1 MTSHDYNDPIIANAL
16 PTLHKIQPHFKIN
29 TFDVV
34 NYTKPTDDKIEEPNF
49 PFRLMTRQNISPIDL
64 DELNN
69 ELEVRMQERT

>member
-34 NYTKPTDDKIEEPNF
+34 NYTKSTDDKIEEHEF
-49 PFRLMTRQNISPIDL
+49 TFRLMTRQYNSPIVL

-69 ELEVRMQERT
+69 ELETRMQERT